1 LDPNAVVYDPDVPT
15 DGAADETFRYPGVGP
30 DAGEFDP
37 DDPESE
43 VLYPDEDLDDESWP
57 APDTRRK
64 VKVTIPTLILSL
76 LIIAAGAFWGGAVV
90 DKHFG
95 VKSTSSTSG
104 LAAFSR
110 SGAAGRFAGF
120 GAEGGATTGGAA
132 TGAGGFG
139 AGGFTTP
146 AAEGTL
152 TAVSGNTL
160 TVKSTTGGSTVKVVM
175 TSSTVVTRSGKGAP
189 GTLTVGD
196 TVRVIGTAKA
206 GTVTATSIT
215 ATAAG
220 VTAATGGFGGGG
232 GFGSA
237 AGGSTTSSGGFGT
250 SSSSGS
256 SSGGFGS

>member
-1 LDPNAVVYDPDVPT
+1 LDPNAAVYDPDVPT
-15 DGAADETFRYPGVGP
+15 DGAADETFRYPGIGP

-37 DDPESE
+37 DDPEAE
-43 VLYPDEDLDDESWP
+43 VFYPDGGIDDDESWL

-64 VKVTIPTLILSL
+64 VRLTIPTLILSL

-110 SGAAGRFAGF
+110 SGAAGRFPGF
-120 GAEGGATTGGAA
+120 GAEGGTTTGGAA

-152 TAVSGNTL
+152 TAISGNTL

-189 GTLTVGD
+189 GKLTVGD
-196 TVRVIGTAKA
+196 TIRVIGTSKD
-206 GTVTATSIT
+206 GTVTATSVT

-220 VTAATGGFGGGG
+220 VTTATGGFGGS
-232 GFGSA
+232 FGSA
-237 AGGSTTSSGGFGT
+237 AGGSTASSGGFGT